1 MRNRLARILFLA
13 SCLTFTPWLQ
23 AQDVSKE
30 TAKTAAS
37 ALAVSSRE
45 TKPAALVKAEPSS
58 SAGAKPTKLLPS
70 DVRVLVDVSGSMK
83 LTDPQNLRKPAM
95 DLIVRLLPDKSRAGV
110 WVFGNSVNV
119 LMPLKPV
126 DAAWRKQAAVKAKEI
141 NSITMFTHIGKALDE
156 VSFDKKALSLDY
168 KTHIILLTDGVVDIG
183 KDAVANHKERQRIL
197 SEILPGLKSAGY
209 VVHTIALSENSDLE
223 LLKKLS
229 SATDGVYTLAASA
242 DQLMSVFLKIFDQ
255 AVPAERI
262 PLENNGF
269 LVDASIKEFTALIF
283 RKPGEDKTIIASP
296 EGKEYSATNPSE
308 GINWYRTDKYDL
320 ITVDLPKPG
329 QWKIKTDI
337 APQSRITVVSN
348 LQLVFEP
355 LQNNVHSKD
364 LLALTYS
371 FQENG
376 KTITDPNF
384 LGLIEANAI
393 VAKNNVEENTN
404 TSFTLASPPE
414 DGLFHQKL
422 NSFDTVGDYD
432 IHVFVDGKTFKREFK
447 HSISVQDSYMV
458 LEKNSSVT
466 DDGKLVYSYKISTDE
481 KVVDLSKTQVAV
493 TIKSSQK
500 NDVEKTLTLV
510 DGKRWEFSFS
520 PVQEGDY
527 AVDIHAQGE
536 LLEGEKFDEVLHA
549 DNFSY
554 IVKKSTAT
562 SSASAPVADSE
573 PAISTL
579 KTEPQAESNNL
590 ILYLSIGVG
599 NLVLLL
605 MGYFAYKFIMGNKAK
620 DEFGEFEKTL
630 SSTSRNNVSS
640 SVKKPAI
647 KNMPEKT
654 EIDLSDEDPASIP
667 MNDEDN
673 SMDKL
678 FPLDNMEDPSNSDD
692 RK

>member
-1 MRNRLARILFLA
+1 
-13 SCLTFTPWLQ
+13 
-23 AQDVSKE
+23 
-30 TAKTAAS
+30 
-37 ALAVSSRE
+37 
-45 TKPAALVKAEPSS
+45 
-58 SAGAKPTKLLPS
+58 
-70 DVRVLVDVSGSMK
+70 
-83 LTDPQNLRKPAM
+83 
-95 DLIVRLLPDKSRAGV
+95 
-110 WVFGNSVNV
+110 
-119 LMPLKPV
+119 
-126 DAAWRKQAAVKAKEI
+126 
-141 NSITMFTHIGKALDE
+141 
-156 VSFDKKALSLDY
+156 
-168 KTHIILLTDGVVDIG
+168 
-183 KDAVANHKERQRIL
+183 
-197 SEILPGLKSAGY
+197 
-209 VVHTIALSENSDLE
+209 
-223 LLKKLS
+223 
-229 SATDGVYTLAASA
+229 
-242 DQLMSVFLKIFDQ
+242 
-255 AVPAERI
+255 
-262 PLENNGF
+262 
-269 LVDASIKEFTALIF
+269 
-283 RKPGEDKTIIASP
+283 
-296 EGKEYSATNPSE
+296 
-308 GINWYRTDKYDL
+308 
-320 ITVDLPKPG
+320 
-329 QWKIKTDI
+329 
-337 APQSRITVVSN
+337 
-348 LQLVFEP
+348 
-355 LQNNVHSKD
+355 VHSKD

-500 NDVEKTLTLV
+500 NDVEKTLTLM

-554 IVKKSTAT
+554 IVKKSAAT

-605 MGYFAYKFIMGNKAK
+605 VGYFAYKFIMGNKTK
-620 DEFGEFEKTL
+620 NEFAEFEKTL
-630 SSTSRNNVSS
+630 SSTSSNDANSS
-640 SVKKPAI
+640 AKKPAI

-678 FPLDNMEDPSNSDD
+678 FPLDNMEDSNNSDD